1 MASEFSVGVIIGGI
15 VGSSFR
21 SAVSGTRRALDS
33 LGDTSRR
40 LQERQNALTRATE
53 RYGQLGSSR
62 MQRLNSE
69 LLRVSRTMEQ
79 IERQQRRLSAV
90 SATSDALKANRMALY
105 GQGAETY
112 AIGRTLGA
120 PVMAS
125 VKQYASF
132 ESQLRDISVTGDLDA
147 KQERAIGLAIRQA
160 SLKINQLQESLMG
173 GVGQLVADGMAPEQ
187 AATFAEMLGKT
198 ATATKADMTD
208 LAKMTYA
215 FSDALKITDAKELE
229 QAFGMAATG
238 AKLGSFE
245 LKDMA
250 KALPGMTKA
259 FAARGITGK
268 EAIMEIVSSLE
279 VGKGSGSAEEAVT
292 NMSNWLAAM
301 GRNDTIQKYAKAGIN
316 YQKSMQNLVAQ
327 GFSQYESSL
336 MIANAFI
343 DDKGKA
349 FVQQWEKAGAVGDRE
364 GQQKLMESFG
374 LAEVFTDIQTVNHLL
389 SMRQGWDKYL
399 SNKQEMK
406 SPAAKN
412 TLSTDFTKQND
423 TLEARW
429 RRTQVG
435 FNEAAISIGESL
447 RPALIQLGETFI
459 PLMDSV
465 GKWIAANPQ
474 LVSGTIKVVGALLAF
489 KMATIGLKLG
499 LNLLISPFVNVWKNA
514 VLLRA
519 NWLRL
524 TLALGEGGKLRWLV
538 TGFSA
543 VARGARTLGGVLSG
557 GLVRGIMIAG
567 RAVLWIGRALLMNP
581 IGLAITAVAAA
592 AYLIYRNWGAVSSWF
607 KQRWA
612 DIKEAFNG
620 GVVGI
625 GKLLINWSPVGLLRL
640 TLALGEGGK
649 LRWLVTG
656 FSAVARGARTLGG
669 VLSGGLV
676 RGIMIAGRAVLW
688 IGRALLMNP
697 IGLAITAV
705 AAAAYLIYRN
715 WGAVSSW
722 FKQRWADIK
731 EAFNGGVV
739 GIGKLLIN
747 WSPVG
752 LLRLTLALGEGGK
765 LRWLVTGF
773 SAVARGART
782 LGGVLSGGLVRGIM
796 IAGRAVLWIG
806 RALLMNPI
814 GLAITA
820 VAAAAYLIYRNWGAV
835 SSWFKQRWADIKEAF
850 NGGVVGIGKLLI
862 NWSPVGLLYKA
873 FAAALKYLGVDLP
886 AKFTDFGGHL
896 IDGLINGIK
905 NKWES
910 LKTTVTDMGDS
921 VGGWFKE
928 KLGIHSPSRVFMGFG
943 DNIAQGA
950 AIGLQRTTPQA
961 VLAGQR
967 MASELLPKMPVSIQ
981 GPKILDNTSDV
992 RFSMPSLDINGFMSS
1007 AKNALGAVI
1016 NSLSSMSAIPLS
1028 TRASLLPGQ
1037 RLANEMT
1044 PDVPRIPSPEIM
1056 AAGYSGRGAAA
1067 TGGGTSGGIQVS
1079 FNPQF
1084 FLNGKETAAPDGLTG
1099 ALNMSLHELEKM
1111 LERLLAQQQRRRY
1124 S

>member
-1 MASEFSVGVIIGGI
+1 VASEFSVGVIIGGI

-62 MQRLNSE
+62 MQRLNSD

-90 SATSDALKANRMALY
+90 SATSDALKSNRMALY

-112 AIGRTLGA
+112 GIARTLGA

-125 VKQYASF
+125 VKQYSSF
-132 ESQLRDISVTGDLDA
+132 ESQLRDISVTGDLDSR
-147 KQERAIGLAIRQA
+147 QEQAIGTAIRRA
-160 SLKINQLQESLMG
+160 SLQVNQLQESLLG
-173 GVGQLVADGMAPEQ
+173 GVGQLVADGMNPQQ
-187 AATFAEMLGKT
+187 AATFAGMLGKA

-229 QAFGMAATG
+229 QAFGIAATG

-250 KALPGMTKA
+250 KALPGMAKA
-259 FAARGITGK
+259 FAARGIYGK
-268 EAIMEIVSSLE
+268 DAITQIVASLE

-301 GRNDTIQKYAKAGIN
+301 GRGDTTQKYAKAGVD
-316 YQKSMQNLVAQ
+316 YQGSMQNYVAQ
-327 GFSQYESSL
+327 GFSQYEASL
-336 MIANAFI
+336 MIANRFI
-343 DDKGKA
+343 DGKGKA
-349 FVQQWEKAGAVGDRE
+349 FVQQWKAAGSRGDQE

-389 SMRQGWDKYL
+389 SMRQGWDKYQ
-399 SNKQEMK
+399 SNKQEMNTPSAMATLDK
-406 SPAAKN
+406 DAA
-412 TLSTDFTKQND
+412 KQND
-423 TLEARW
+423 TLEGRW
-429 RRTQVG
+429 RRTQIG
-435 FNEAAISIGESL
+435 FNDSAISIGESL

-459 PLMDSV
+459 PIMNSV

-474 LVSGTIKVVGALLAF
+474 LVSGTIQVIGALLAF

-524 TLALGEGGKLRWLV
+524 SLALGEGGKLRWLV

-592 AYLIYRNWGAVSSWF
+592 AYLIYRNWGAVSNWF

-612 DIKEAFNG
+612 DIKTAFNG
-620 GVVGI
+620 GIVGI
-625 GKLLINWSPVGLLRL
+625 GKLLL
-640 TLALGEGGK
+640 
-649 LRWLVTG
+649 
-656 FSAVARGARTLGG
+656 
-669 VLSGGLV
+669 
-676 RGIMIAGRAVLW
+676 
-688 IGRALLMNP
+688 
-697 IGLAITAV
+697 
-705 AAAAYLIYRN
+705 
-715 WGAVSSW
+715 
-722 FKQRWADIK
+722 
-731 EAFNGGVV
+731 
-739 GIGKLLIN
+739 
-747 WSPVG
+747 
-752 LLRLTLALGEGGK
+752 
-765 LRWLVTGF
+765 
-773 SAVARGART
+773 
-782 LGGVLSGGLVRGIM
+782 
-796 IAGRAVLWIG
+796 
-806 RALLMNPI
+806 
-814 GLAITA
+814 
-820 VAAAAYLIYRNWGAV
+820 
-835 SSWFKQRWADIKEAF
+835 
-850 NGGVVGIGKLLI
+850 

-873 FAAALKYLGVDLP
+873 FAGALKYLGIDLP
-886 AKFTDFGGHL
+886 AQFTDFGGHL
-896 IDGLINGIK
+896 IDGLVNGIK

-910 LKTTVTDMGDS
+910 VKSTVSDLGDN

-950 AIGLQRTTPQA
+950 SIGIKRTTPA
-961 VLAGQR
+961 AALAGQQ
-967 MASELLPKMPVSIQ
+967 MANQLFPNTPPSIQ
-981 GPKILDNTSDV
+981 GPKIIDNTSGF
-992 RFSMPSLDINGFMSS
+992 RLGMPSLDTDGLLSS
-1007 AKNALGAVI
+1007 ARDKLGGVI
-1016 NSLSSMSAIPLS
+1016 NSLSSMPAIRLS
-1028 TRASLLPGQ
+1028 TAATALPEQRRAGEINQNAYSLPSPDISGLLSFARNAFGELINSLSPMPAMRIPAAAPTLTGQ
-1037 RLANEMT
+1037 RIANEMT

-1056 AAGYSGRGAAA
+1056 AAGYSGHGAAS

>member
-62 MQRLNSE
+62 MQRLNSD
-69 LLRVSRTMEQ
+69 LLRVSRSMEQ

-489 KMATIGLKLG
+489 KIATIGLKLG

-514 VLLRA
+514 VLLRT

-607 KQRWA
+607 KQRW
-612 DIKEAFNG
+612 
-620 GVVGI
+620 
-625 GKLLINWSPVGLLRL
+625 
-640 TLALGEGGK
+640 T
-649 LRWLVTG
+649 
-656 FSAVARGARTLGG
+656 
-669 VLSGGLV
+669 
-676 RGIMIAGRAVLW
+676 
-688 IGRALLMNP
+688 
-697 IGLAITAV
+697 
-705 AAAAYLIYRN
+705 
-715 WGAVSSW
+715 
-722 FKQRWADIK
+722 
-731 EAFNGGVV
+731 
-739 GIGKLLIN
+739 
-747 WSPVG
+747 
-752 LLRLTLALGEGGK
+752 
-765 LRWLVTGF
+765 
-773 SAVARGART
+773 
-782 LGGVLSGGLVRGIM
+782 
-796 IAGRAVLWIG
+796 
-806 RALLMNPI
+806 
-814 GLAITA
+814 
-820 VAAAAYLIYRNWGAV
+820 
-835 SSWFKQRWADIKEAF
+835 DIKEAF

-961 VLAGQR
+961 ALAGQR

-992 RFSMPSLDINGFMSS
+992 RFSMPSLDINEFMSS

-1067 TGGGTSGGIQVS
+1067 SGGGTSGGIKVS

>member
-132 ESQLRDISVTGDLDA
+132 ESQLRDISVTGDLDSR
-147 KQERAIGLAIRQA
+147 QEQAIGTAIRQA
-160 SLKINQLQESLMG
+160 SLQVNQLQESLLG
-173 GVGQLVADGMAPEQ
+173 GVGQLVADGMNPQQ
-187 AATFAEMLGKT
+187 AATFAGMLGKA

-229 QAFGMAATG
+229 QAFGIAATG

-250 KALPGMTKA
+250 KALPGMAKA
-259 FAARGITGK
+259 FAARGIYGK
-268 EAIMEIVSSLE
+268 DAITQIVASLE

-301 GRNDTIQKYAKAGIN
+301 GRGDTIQKYAKAGVD
-316 YQKSMQNLVAQ
+316 YQGSMQNYVAQ
-327 GFSQYESSL
+327 GFSQYEASL
-336 MIANAFI
+336 MIANRFI
-343 DDKGKA
+343 DGKGKA
-349 FVQQWEKAGAVGDRE
+349 FLQQWKAAGSRGDQE

-399 SNKQEMK
+399 SSKQEMNTPSAMSTLDK
-406 SPAAKN
+406 DAAKQNN
-412 TLSTDFTKQND
+412 TL
-423 TLEARW
+423 EGRW
-429 RRTQVG
+429 RRTQIG

-514 VLLRA
+514 VLLRT

-620 GVVGI
+620 G
-625 GKLLINWSPVGLLRL
+625 
-640 TLALGEGGK
+640 
-649 LRWLVTG
+649 
-656 FSAVARGARTLGG
+656 
-669 VLSGGLV
+669 
-676 RGIMIAGRAVLW
+676 IA
-688 IGRALLMNP
+688 
-697 IGLAITAV
+697 
-705 AAAAYLIYRN
+705 
-715 WGAVSSW
+715 
-722 FKQRWADIK
+722 
-731 EAFNGGVV
+731 
-739 GIGKLLIN
+739 
-747 WSPVG
+747 
-752 LLRLTLALGEGGK
+752 
-765 LRWLVTGF
+765 
-773 SAVARGART
+773 
-782 LGGVLSGGLVRGIM
+782 
-796 IAGRAVLWIG
+796 
-806 RALLMNPI
+806 
-814 GLAITA
+814 
-820 VAAAAYLIYRNWGAV
+820 
-835 SSWFKQRWADIKEAF
+835 
-850 NGGVVGIGKLLI
+850 GIGKLLI

-961 VLAGQR
+961 ALAGQR

-1016 NSLSSMSAIPLS
+1016 HSLSAMPAIPLS
-1028 TRASLLPGQ
+1028 TSATLLPGQ

-1067 TGGGTSGGIQVS
+1067 AGGGTSGGIQVS

-1084 FLNGKETAAPDGLTG
+1084 FLNGKETAAPAGLTG

-1111 LERLLAQQQRRRY
+1111 LERLLAQKQRRGY
-1124 S
+1124 E

>member
-62 MQRLNSE
+62 MQRLNSD

-90 SATSDALKANRMALY
+90 SATSDALKSNRMALY

-112 AIGRTLGA
+112 GIARTLGA

-125 VKQYASF
+125 VKQYSSF
-132 ESQLRDISVTGDLDA
+132 ESQLRDISVTGDLDSR
-147 KQERAIGLAIRQA
+147 QEQAIGTAIRRA
-160 SLKINQLQESLMG
+160 SLQVNQLQESLLG
-173 GVGQLVADGMAPEQ
+173 GVGQLVADGMNPQQ
-187 AATFAEMLGKT
+187 AATFAGMLGKA

-229 QAFGMAATG
+229 QAFGIAATG

-250 KALPGMTKA
+250 KALPGMAKA
-259 FAARGITGK
+259 FAARGIYGK
-268 EAIMEIVSSLE
+268 DAITQIVASLE

-301 GRNDTIQKYAKAGIN
+301 GRGDTTQKYAKAGVD
-316 YQKSMQNLVAQ
+316 YQGSMQNYVAQ
-327 GFSQYESSL
+327 GLSQYEASL
-336 MIANAFI
+336 MIANRFI
-343 DDKGKA
+343 DGKGKA
-349 FVQQWEKAGAVGDRE
+349 FVQQWKAAGSRGDQE

-389 SMRQGWDKYL
+389 SMRQGWDKYQ
-399 SNKQEMK
+399 SNKQEMNTPSAMSTLDK
-406 SPAAKN
+406 DAA
-412 TLSTDFTKQND
+412 KQND
-423 TLEARW
+423 TLEGRW
-429 RRTQVG
+429 RRTQIG
-435 FNEAAISIGESL
+435 FNDAAISIGESL
-447 RPALIQLGETFI
+447 RPALIQLGETII
-459 PLMDSV
+459 PLMDSI

-514 VLLRA
+514 ILLRA

-538 TGFSA
+538 TGFST
-543 VARGARTLGGVLSG
+543 VAKGARTLGGVLSG

-592 AYLIYRNWGAVSSWF
+592 AYLIYRNWGAVSNWF

-612 DIKEAFNG
+612 DIKTAFNG
-620 GVVGI
+620 GIVGI
-625 GKLLINWSPVGLLRL
+625 GKLLL
-640 TLALGEGGK
+640 
-649 LRWLVTG
+649 
-656 FSAVARGARTLGG
+656 
-669 VLSGGLV
+669 
-676 RGIMIAGRAVLW
+676 
-688 IGRALLMNP
+688 
-697 IGLAITAV
+697 
-705 AAAAYLIYRN
+705 
-715 WGAVSSW
+715 
-722 FKQRWADIK
+722 
-731 EAFNGGVV
+731 
-739 GIGKLLIN
+739 
-747 WSPVG
+747 
-752 LLRLTLALGEGGK
+752 
-765 LRWLVTGF
+765 
-773 SAVARGART
+773 
-782 LGGVLSGGLVRGIM
+782 
-796 IAGRAVLWIG
+796 
-806 RALLMNPI
+806 
-814 GLAITA
+814 
-820 VAAAAYLIYRNWGAV
+820 
-835 SSWFKQRWADIKEAF
+835 
-850 NGGVVGIGKLLI
+850 

-873 FAAALKYLGVDLP
+873 FAGALKYLGIDLP
-886 AKFTDFGGHL
+886 AQFTDFGGHL
-896 IDGLINGIK
+896 IDGLVNGIK

-910 LKTTVTDMGDS
+910 VKSTVSDLGDN

-950 AIGLQRTTPQA
+950 SIGIKRTTPA
-961 VLAGQR
+961 AALAGQQ
-967 MASELLPKMPVSIQ
+967 MANQLFPNTPPSIQ
-981 GPKILDNTSDV
+981 GPKIIDNTSGF
-992 RFSMPSLDINGFMSS
+992 RLGMPSLDTDGLLSS
-1007 AKNALGAVI
+1007 ARDKLGGVI
-1016 NSLSSMSAIPLS
+1016 NSLSSMPAIRLS
-1028 TRASLLPGQ
+1028 TAATALPEQRRAGEINQNAYSLPSPDISGLLSFARNAFGELINSLSPMPAMRVPAAAPTLTGQ
-1037 RLANEMT
+1037 RIANEMT

-1056 AAGYSGRGAAA
+1056 AAGYSDRGAAA
-1067 TGGGTSGGIQVS
+1067 SGGGTSGGIKVS

>member
-132 ESQLRDISVTGDLDA
+132 ESQLRDISVTGDLDSR
-147 KQERAIGLAIRQA
+147 QEQAIGTAIRQA
-160 SLKINQLQESLMG
+160 SLQVNQLQESLLG
-173 GVGQLVADGMAPEQ
+173 GVGQLVADGMNPQQ
-187 AATFAEMLGKT
+187 AATFAGMLGKA

-229 QAFGMAATG
+229 QAFGIAATG

-250 KALPGMTKA
+250 KALPGMAKA
-259 FAARGITGK
+259 FAARGIYGK
-268 EAIMEIVSSLE
+268 DAITQIVASLE

-301 GRNDTIQKYAKAGIN
+301 GRGDTIQKYAKAGVD
-316 YQKSMQNLVAQ
+316 YQGSMQNYVAQ
-327 GFSQYESSL
+327 GFSQYEASL
-336 MIANAFI
+336 MIANRFI
-343 DDKGKA
+343 DGKGKA
-349 FVQQWEKAGAVGDRE
+349 FLQQWKAAGSRGDQE

-399 SNKQEMK
+399 SSKQEMNTPSAMSTLDK
-406 SPAAKN
+406 DAAKQNN
-412 TLSTDFTKQND
+412 TL
-423 TLEARW
+423 EGRW
-429 RRTQVG
+429 RRTQIG

-514 VLLRA
+514 VLLRT

-620 GVVGI
+620 G
-625 GKLLINWSPVGLLRL
+625 
-640 TLALGEGGK
+640 
-649 LRWLVTG
+649 
-656 FSAVARGARTLGG
+656 
-669 VLSGGLV
+669 
-676 RGIMIAGRAVLW
+676 IA
-688 IGRALLMNP
+688 
-697 IGLAITAV
+697 
-705 AAAAYLIYRN
+705 
-715 WGAVSSW
+715 
-722 FKQRWADIK
+722 
-731 EAFNGGVV
+731 
-739 GIGKLLIN
+739 
-747 WSPVG
+747 
-752 LLRLTLALGEGGK
+752 
-765 LRWLVTGF
+765 
-773 SAVARGART
+773 
-782 LGGVLSGGLVRGIM
+782 
-796 IAGRAVLWIG
+796 
-806 RALLMNPI
+806 
-814 GLAITA
+814 
-820 VAAAAYLIYRNWGAV
+820 
-835 SSWFKQRWADIKEAF
+835 
-850 NGGVVGIGKLLI
+850 GIGKLLI

-961 VLAGQR
+961 ALAGQR

-981 GPKILDNTSDV
+981 GPKILDNPSDV

-1028 TRASLLPGQ
+1028 AKASLLPGQ

-1067 TGGGTSGGIQVS
+1067 SGGGASGGIQVS

-1084 FLNGKETAAPDGLTG
+1084 FLNGKETTAPAGLTG

-1111 LERLLAQQQRRRY
+1111 LERLLAQKQRRGY
-1124 S
+1124 E

>member
-62 MQRLNSE
+62 MQRLNSD

-79 IERQQRRLSAV
+79 IERQQRRLSAL

-132 ESQLRDISVTGDLDA
+132 ESQLRDISVTGDLDSR
-147 KQERAIGLAIRQA
+147 QEQAIGTAIRRA
-160 SLKINQLQESLMG
+160 SLQVNQLQESLLG
-173 GVGQLVADGMAPEQ
+173 GVGQLVADGMNPQQ
-187 AATFAEMLGKT
+187 AATFAGMLGKA

-229 QAFGMAATG
+229 QAFGIAATG

-250 KALPGMTKA
+250 KALPGMAKA
-259 FAARGITGK
+259 FAARGIYGK
-268 EAIMEIVSSLE
+268 DAITQIVASLE

-301 GRNDTIQKYAKAGIN
+301 GRGDTIQKYAKAGVD
-316 YQKSMQNLVAQ
+316 YQGSMQNYVAQ
-327 GFSQYESSL
+327 GFSQYEASL
-336 MIANAFI
+336 MIANRFI
-343 DDKGKA
+343 DGKGKA
-349 FVQQWEKAGAVGDRE
+349 FLQQWKAAGSRGDQE
-364 GQQKLMESFG
+364 GQQK
-374 LAEVFTDIQTVNHLL
+374 HLL
-389 SMRQGWDKYL
+389 SLRQGWDKYL
-399 SNKQEMK
+399 SSKQEMNTPSAMSTLDK
-406 SPAAKN
+406 DAAKQNN
-412 TLSTDFTKQND
+412 TL
-423 TLEARW
+423 EGRW
-429 RRTQVG
+429 RRTQIG

-524 TLALGEGGKLRWLV
+524 TLALREGGKLRWLV

-612 DIKEAFNG
+612 EIKEAFNG
-620 GVVGI
+620 GIVGI
-625 GKLLINWSPVGLLRL
+625 GKLLINWSPV
-640 TLALGEGGK
+640 
-649 LRWLVTG
+649 
-656 FSAVARGARTLGG
+656 S
-669 VLSGGLV
+669 
-676 RGIMIAGRAVLW
+676 
-688 IGRALLMNP
+688 
-697 IGLAITAV
+697 
-705 AAAAYLIYRN
+705 
-715 WGAVSSW
+715 
-722 FKQRWADIK
+722 
-731 EAFNGGVV
+731 
-739 GIGKLLIN
+739 
-747 WSPVG
+747 
-752 LLRLTLALGEGGK
+752 
-765 LRWLVTGF
+765 
-773 SAVARGART
+773 
-782 LGGVLSGGLVRGIM
+782 
-796 IAGRAVLWIG
+796 
-806 RALLMNPI
+806 
-814 GLAITA
+814 
-820 VAAAAYLIYRNWGAV
+820 
-835 SSWFKQRWADIKEAF
+835 
-850 NGGVVGIGKLLI
+850 
-862 NWSPVGLLYKA
+862 LLYKA

-961 VLAGQR
+961 ALAGQR

-981 GPKILDNTSDV
+981 GPKILDNTSGA
-992 RFSMPSLDINGFMSS
+992 RLSMPSLDISGLMLS

-1016 NSLSSMSAIPLS
+1016 NSLSAMPVFPLS
-1028 TRASLLPGQ
+1028 TRATLLPGQ

-1056 AAGYSGRGAAA
+1056 AAGFSGRGAAA

-1084 FLNGKETAAPDGLTG
+1084 FLNGKETAAPDGVTG

>member
-62 MQRLNSE
+62 MQRLNSD

-112 AIGRTLGA
+112 AIGRTLSA

-474 LVSGTIKVVGALLAF
+474 IVSGTIKVVGALLAF

-524 TLALGEGGKLRWLV
+524 
-538 TGFSA
+538 S
-543 VARGARTLGGVLSG
+543 
-557 GLVRGIMIAG
+557 
-567 RAVLWIGRALLMNP
+567 
-581 IGLAITAVAAA
+581 
-592 AYLIYRNWGAVSSWF
+592 
-607 KQRWA
+607 
-612 DIKEAFNG
+612 
-620 GVVGI
+620 
-625 GKLLINWSPVGLLRL
+625 
-640 TLALGEGGK
+640 
-649 LRWLVTG
+649 
-656 FSAVARGARTLGG
+656 
-669 VLSGGLV
+669 
-676 RGIMIAGRAVLW
+676 
-688 IGRALLMNP
+688 
-697 IGLAITAV
+697 
-705 AAAAYLIYRN
+705 
-715 WGAVSSW
+715 
-722 FKQRWADIK
+722 
-731 EAFNGGVV
+731 
-739 GIGKLLIN
+739 
-747 WSPVG
+747 
-752 LLRLTLALGEGGK
+752 LALGEGGK

-961 VLAGQR
+961 ALAGQR

-1056 AAGYSGRGAAA
+1056 AAGYSDRGAAA
-1067 TGGGTSGGIQVS
+1067 SGGGTSGGIKVS

-1084 FLNGKETAAPDGLTG
+1084 YLNGKETAAPDGLTG

>member
-1 MASEFSVGVIIGGI
+1 MSGQFSVGVVIGGMI
-15 VGSSFR
+15 GSTFR
-21 SAVSGTRRALDS
+21 SAMSGTRRALDS
-33 LGDTSRR
+33 LNDTSRR
-40 LQERQNALTRATE
+40 LQERQDNLTQKIARYGHLGTSSMQNLNNAL
-53 RYGQLGSSR
+53 
-62 MQRLNSE
+62 QR
-69 LLRVSRTMEQ
+69 VGRTMEQ
-79 IERQQRRLSAV
+79 VERQQRRLSAA

-147 KQERAIGLAIRQA
+147 KQERAIGQAIRQA
-160 SLKINQLQESLMG
+160 SLKVNQLQESLMG

-187 AATFAEMLGKT
+187 AATFAGMLGKA

-229 QAFGMAATG
+229 QTFGMAATG

-250 KALPGMTKA
+250 KALPGMAKA

-268 EAIMEIVSSLE
+268 EAIMQIVSSLE

-301 GRNDTIQKYAKAGIN
+301 GRGDTIQKYGKAGVD
-316 YQKSMQNLVAQ
+316 YQGSMQSYVAQ
-327 GFSQYESSL
+327 GFSQYEASL
-336 MIANAFI
+336 MIANRFI
-343 DDKGKA
+343 DGKGKA
-349 FVQQWEKAGAVGDRE
+349 FLQQWNRAKDSGDQE

-406 SPAAKN
+406 SPAAQS

-423 TLEARW
+423 TIEAQW

-459 PLMDSV
+459 PLIDSV

-514 VLLRA
+514 ILLRA

-538 TGFSA
+538 TGFSS
-543 VARGARTLGGVLSG
+543 VAKGAGTLGRVLAGS
-557 GLVRGIMIAG
+557 LVRGIMLVG
-567 RAVLWIGRALLMNP
+567 RAVLWMGRALLMNP

-592 AYLIYRNWGAVSSWF
+592 AYLIYRNWGAVSGWF

-612 DIKEAFNG
+612 DIKTAFNG
-620 GVVGI
+620 GIVGI
-625 GKLLINWSPVGLLRL
+625 GKLL
-640 TLALGEGGK
+640 
-649 LRWLVTG
+649 
-656 FSAVARGARTLGG
+656 
-669 VLSGGLV
+669 
-676 RGIMIAGRAVLW
+676 M
-688 IGRALLMNP
+688 
-697 IGLAITAV
+697 
-705 AAAAYLIYRN
+705 
-715 WGAVSSW
+715 
-722 FKQRWADIK
+722 
-731 EAFNGGVV
+731 
-739 GIGKLLIN
+739 
-747 WSPVG
+747 
-752 LLRLTLALGEGGK
+752 
-765 LRWLVTGF
+765 
-773 SAVARGART
+773 
-782 LGGVLSGGLVRGIM
+782 
-796 IAGRAVLWIG
+796 
-806 RALLMNPI
+806 
-814 GLAITA
+814 
-820 VAAAAYLIYRNWGAV
+820 
-835 SSWFKQRWADIKEAF
+835 
-850 NGGVVGIGKLLI
+850 

-886 AKFTDFGGHL
+886 AKFTDFGSNL

-905 NKWES
+905 NKWDS
-910 LKTTVTDMGDS
+910 LKTTVTDMGDN

-950 AIGLQRTTPQA
+950 AIGLQRTTPLA
-961 VLAGQR
+961 ALAGQR
-967 MASELLPKMPVSIQ
+967 
-981 GPKILDNTSDV
+981 
-992 RFSMPSLDINGFMSS
+992 
-1007 AKNALGAVI
+1007 
-1016 NSLSSMSAIPLS
+1016 
-1028 TRASLLPGQ
+1028 
-1037 RLANEMT
+1037 LAEEMT
-1044 PDVPRIPSPEIM
+1044 PDVPRLPSPEIM
-1056 AAGYSGRGAAA
+1056 AAGYSGRGAGAA
-1067 TGGGTSGGIQVS
+1067 AGGGAAGGIHVN

-1084 FLNGKETAAPDGLTG
+1084 YLNGKETPTPAGLTG
-1099 ALNMSLHELEKM
+1099 ALNMSVHELEKM

>member
-62 MQRLNSE
+62 MQRLNSD

-90 SATSDALKANRMALY
+90 STTSDALKANRMALY

-112 AIGRTLGA
+112 AIVRTLGA

-132 ESQLRDISVTGDLDA
+132 ESQLRDISVTGDLDSR
-147 KQERAIGLAIRQA
+147 QEQAIGTAIRRA
-160 SLKINQLQESLMG
+160 SLQVNQLQESLLG
-173 GVGQLVADGMAPEQ
+173 GVGQLVADGMNPEQ
-187 AATFAEMLGKT
+187 AAKFAGMLGKA

-229 QAFGMAATG
+229 QAFGIAATG

-250 KALPGMTKA
+250 KALPGMAKA
-259 FAARGITGK
+259 FAARGIYGK
-268 EAIMEIVSSLE
+268 DAITQIVASLE

-301 GRNDTIQKYAKAGIN
+301 GRGDTIQKYAKAGVD
-316 YQKSMQNLVAQ
+316 YQGSMQNYVAQ
-327 GFSQYESSL
+327 GFSQYEASL
-336 MIANAFI
+336 MIANRFI
-343 DDKGKA
+343 DGKGKA
-349 FVQQWEKAGAVGDRE
+349 FLQQWKAAGSRGDQE

-399 SNKQEMK
+399 SSKQEMNTPSAMSTLDK
-406 SPAAKN
+406 DAAKQNN
-412 TLSTDFTKQND
+412 TL
-423 TLEARW
+423 EGRW
-429 RRTQVG
+429 RRTQIG

-474 LVSGTIKVVGALLAF
+474 IVSGTIKVVGALLAF

-524 TLALGEGGKLRWLV
+524 
-538 TGFSA
+538 S
-543 VARGARTLGGVLSG
+543 
-557 GLVRGIMIAG
+557 
-567 RAVLWIGRALLMNP
+567 
-581 IGLAITAVAAA
+581 
-592 AYLIYRNWGAVSSWF
+592 
-607 KQRWA
+607 
-612 DIKEAFNG
+612 
-620 GVVGI
+620 
-625 GKLLINWSPVGLLRL
+625 
-640 TLALGEGGK
+640 
-649 LRWLVTG
+649 
-656 FSAVARGARTLGG
+656 
-669 VLSGGLV
+669 
-676 RGIMIAGRAVLW
+676 
-688 IGRALLMNP
+688 
-697 IGLAITAV
+697 
-705 AAAAYLIYRN
+705 
-715 WGAVSSW
+715 
-722 FKQRWADIK
+722 
-731 EAFNGGVV
+731 
-739 GIGKLLIN
+739 
-747 WSPVG
+747 
-752 LLRLTLALGEGGK
+752 LALGEGGK

-961 VLAGQR
+961 ALAGQR

-1007 AKNALGAVI
+1007 AKNALGTVI
-1016 NSLSSMSAIPLS
+1016 NSFSSMSAIPLS

-1056 AAGYSGRGAAA
+1056 AAGYSDRGAAA
-1067 TGGGTSGGIQVS
+1067 SGGGTSGGIKVS